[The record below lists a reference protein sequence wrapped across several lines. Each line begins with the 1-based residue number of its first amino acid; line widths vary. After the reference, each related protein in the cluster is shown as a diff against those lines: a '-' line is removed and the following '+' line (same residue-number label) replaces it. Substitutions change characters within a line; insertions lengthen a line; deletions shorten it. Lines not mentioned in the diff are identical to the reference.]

1 MRNQIIAR
9 PHIIFFRNR
18 KLKWR
23 VRASTRLSSLVVVVL
38 LDLFPNLED
47 VIYATMLLRMA
58 AGSHAFGRV
67 PRADSCRIPTR
78 SLNPVAS
85 TTGDCEVEL
94 QR

>member
-1 MRNQIIAR
+1 MH
-9 PHIIFFRNR
+9 PPYIIFIRNR

-23 VRASTRLSSLVVVVL
+23 VRASIRLSSLVVL
-38 LDLFPNLED
+38 LDLSPNLED
-47 VIYATMLLRMA
+47 VIYTTMLLRMA
-58 AGSHAFGRV
+58 ARSRAFGRF